1 MLDSDERQIL
11 PHVRFYQ
18 KEVQNTFK
26 TEKEGRPIYDMVD
39 FVRIEIPG
47 NQLSVID
54 TYANEGHKQAYPV
67 QWARYLNDKE
77 AKGDG
82 EIQGTLLRDWNILTT
97 AQVKE
102 LAHFH
107 FYTVDQVASASD
119 AQIMQ
124 ITNIVGMSGFS
135 FRDKAKQYLAVSKD
149 KALAVSQ
156 AEELAKRDKEIE
168 EMKKQL
174 AELTAQK
181 APKQGTISLNKG

>member
-18 KEVQNTFK
+18 KEVQNNFK

-39 FVRIEIPG
+39 FVRIEIAG
-47 NQLSVID
+47 NQYSIID
-54 TYANEGHKQAYPV
+54 TYANDGHKQAYPV
-67 QWARYLNDKE
+67 AWARYQNEKKDL
-77 AKGDG
+77 GDDG
-82 EIQGTLLRDWNILTT
+82 IQGTLLRDWNILTS

-102 LAHFH
+102 LAHYN
-107 FYTVDQVASASD
+107 FYTVEQVANASD
-119 AQIMQ
+119 AQIQ
-124 ITNIVGMSGFS
+124 VTTSIVGMSGFT

-149 KALAVSQ
+149 KALAMSQ